1 LNFYAGINLG
11 CSKKGIKM
19 SDHYEN
25 DDSPLVG
32 ELDLSFSIDE
42 EKKVQDHV
50 DDNLARN
57 GEFNVDMNQH
67 EKLGPP
73 SLPADFANDI
83 SKPSHEKSYPVP
95 DEFDHDDVGSTQFD
109 YDHERIQS
117 PLKNNHYQGEMDEL
131 HGSNFL
137 NSSHLK
143 AQTFS
148 NKGTEGSAHSQES
161 PLLAEGNRGEQME
174 RDSDL
179 GMPSVYNEIEGEGSD
194 TVHLLSSPRSLWC
207 KNEPKNGNFYNPIN
221 SQTENTK
228 PDMLHSGMQ
237 SPMRT
242 PKRSI
247 SSVMERQMP
256 VSPKRS
262 PCIHQ
267 SPSGHKP
274 LSSQQVFQDPSY
286 SPRSQRQKHSSP
298 KRKGLNKGLP
308 SQDQISPARKVSIS
322 PPRSRHKDDS
332 SRKGIS
338 ASRKTSYSPSFDR
351 RRDRSV
357 SRLPIRQR
365 DYKRKHHDRSRS
377 RSPYSSAH
385 YRSPR

>member
-1 LNFYAGINLG
+1 
-11 CSKKGIKM
+11 M

-50 DDNLARN
+50 DDNLARS
-57 GEFNVDMNQH
+57 GELNVDMNLH

-73 SLPADFANDI
+73 SLPADFAYDI

-95 DEFDHDDVGSTQFD
+95 DEFDHDDVRSTEFD

-137 NSSHLK
+137 YSSSHLK

-148 NKGTEGSAHSQES
+148 NKGTEDSAHSQES

-179 GMPSVYNEIEGEGSD
+179 GMPSVYNENHEIEGEGSD
-194 TVHLLSSPRSLWC
+194 TGHLLSSPRSLWC
-207 KNEPKNGNFYNPIN
+207 KNERKNGNFYHSIN
-221 SQTENTK
+221 SPTENTK

-242 PKRSI
+242 PRRST

-256 VSPKRS
+256 VSPERS

-274 LSSQQVFQDPSY
+274 LSSRQVFQDPSY

-298 KRKGLNKGLP
+298 KRKGLDKGLP
-308 SQDQISPARKVSIS
+308 SQDRISPARKISVS
-322 PPRSRHKDDS
+322 PPRLRQGSRHKDDS

-338 ASRKTSYSPSFDR
+338 ASRKTSYSPSSDR

-365 DYKRKHHDRSRS
+365 DYKRKYHDRSRS